1 MVVHGDTVVKG
12 ASKAV
17 EPFFCCRRSRSRRE
31 TARPTVVGRAS
42 PGPPEFG
49 IYATNQRNSNKNLLI
64 EPQLKPRSDLVP
76 FYWGRIVLVQ
86 KEAAPAAPPR
96 DPPVPGYCWMGGVFS
111 RTFLGRPRGSGDTR
125 RFAVRAAHS
134 R

>member
-1 MVVHGDTVVKG
+1 MVGQ
-12 ASKAV
+12 
-17 EPFFCCRRSRSRRE
+17 
-31 TARPTVVGRAS
+31 AS

-49 IYATNQRNSNKNLLI
+49 IYATNQRNSNKNRLI
-64 EPQLKPRSDLVP
+64 EPQLNACADVVL

-86 KEAAPAAPPR
+86 KEAAHAAPPLH
-96 DPPVPGYCWMGGVFS
+96 PPVPRYCCAGGVFS

>member
-1 MVVHGDTVVKG
+1 MVGQ
-12 ASKAV
+12 AV
-17 EPFFCCRRSRSRRE
+17 
-31 TARPTVVGRAS
+31 

-64 EPQLKPRSDLVP
+64 EPQLNDRPDMVL
-76 FYWGRIVLVQ
+76 FYWGRNVLVQ
-86 KEAAPAAPPR
+86 KEAAPVAPPR
-96 DPPVPGYCWMGGVFS
+96 SPPSPCYCWIGGVFS